1 MMNTVMI
8 IITAY
13 AAMMTGFWFLG
24 MMQAKKQEND
34 HIMERALLRSEYGKD
49 LASLCQAEQDVKE
62 LIKEIGGLEMLVKLK
77 DEELNNRDDEHEQTW
92 EDLKPY
98 LMDVKGCIDLN
109 AKLLVI
115 LSCKDCTSKTCGVRA
130 EEGKIPEECPLHSA
144 HALHELKIIAK
155 GFSLSYMLERVAAEQ
170 AIKEQIKDKEGVA

>member
-1 MMNTVMI
+1 MSTSTMVLVSCAVMMTVLWFL
-8 IITAY
+8 
-13 AAMMTGFWFLG
+13 AMMRLR
-24 MMQAKKQEND
+24 KQEND
-34 HIMERALLRSEYGKD
+34 HIMDMAVMRREYNKD
-49 LASLCQAEQDVKE
+49 LQSLHEKRQEVRE
-62 LIKEIGGLEMLVKLK
+62 LVKEIGGLEMLVKLK

-130 EEGKIPEECPLHSA
+130 EEGKIPEECPLKSA
-144 HALHELKIIAK
+144 HALHELKIVAK
-155 GFSLSYMLERVAAEQ
+155 GFSLAHMIEKEVTEQ
-170 AIKEQIKDKEGVA
+170 TIRDQIKDKEVKAS

>member
-1 MMNTVMI
+1 MNTVMI
-8 IITAY
+8 VITAY

-34 HIMERALLRSEYGKD
+34 HIMARALLRSEYGQD
-49 LASLCQAEQDVKE
+49 LAALCQAEQDVKD
-62 LIKEIGGLEMLVKLK
+62 LTKEIGKLEMLVKLK
-77 DEELNNRDDEHEQTW
+77 DEELNNRNDEHEQTW

-130 EEGKIPEECPLHSA
+130 EEGKIPEECPLKSA
-144 HALHELKIIAK
+144 HALHELKIVVK
-155 GFSLSYMLERVAAEQ
+155 GFSLAHMVEKEVAEQ
-170 AIKEQIKDKEGVA
+170 TIKDQIKDKEVKAS